1 MKNIFS
7 KFIIATAVVGAGMI
21 SSSCNSELDQYPNDY
36 YVPETFWKTADVYT
50 QFITAQQQMFRAN
63 YPTNIL
69 YNAGDVRAGGFF
81 LGNLPDGSGTNNEN
95 YIQNQYT
102 AANCQ
107 FNNFGGY
114 YGFIANLNE
123 LLYNIEKQD
132 GILNENTATGLKAI
146 AYGWRAFCYFQ
157 MYRMYGGVPLR
168 LEPDVILGITDPTE
182 LYMPRATAE
191 QTLAQIK
198 SDIDASLNC
207 FNNSTFTISGATGGN
222 YSWTKAATELLAGQV
237 YLWSGKVSTGDHN
250 ANPSDV
256 ATAKGYFQNVLNNY
270 GYQLDKD
277 YFNIWLTPQN
287 KENIFAVCYSSL
299 EDAVFYTMQTNFNW
313 SRTTG
318 AAGNAFWSTWAD
330 DGYEQLTDGTAN
342 RFGRWVDLDKD
353 GNPSYDKNG
362 SIVQRTSKVWNHFSL
377 GVQRTMYKNAFYFQ
391 FDENDQRRNAFYPVY
406 QITDLE
412 RANNVLY
419 LTDFNPKDYTIAGT
433 FLIKFRYQS
442 AAGYQYWQPIVD
454 MPIYRLPDAIL
465 GLAEC
470 ANYEGNSSDVATYIN
485 MLRERAYGDN
495 WDEATYGYTPGDFK
509 TNEVAILQESDK
521 EFFLEGRRWF
531 DLRRLTA
538 VKGGAQTD
546 HLVFQPEGCIGWGLP
561 VASSPWMVEANG
573 SPCVTSEPVLPTS
586 WEYRLLW
593 PINAALMASDPE
605 IEQNPGYSAGE

>member
-7 KFIIATAVVGAGMI
+7 KFIIASAVVGAGMI
-21 SSSCNSELDQYPNDY
+21 SSSCNSELDQYPNNY
-36 YVPETFWKTADVYT
+36 YVPETFWQNAEQFT
-50 QFITAQQQMFRAN
+50 QFITAQQNMFRAN

-81 LGNLPDGSGTNNEN
+81 LGNLPDGSGTNNET

-107 FNNFGGY
+107 FSNFGGY
-114 YGFIANLNE
+114 FGFIANLNE
-123 LLYNIEKQD
+123 LLYRIDNQD
-132 GILNENTATGLKAI
+132 GLLDDNTANGLRAI
-146 AYGWRAFCYFQ
+146 AYGWRAFCFFQ

-168 LEPDVILGITDPTE
+168 LEPDVVVFGITDPVE

-207 FNNSTFTISGATGGN
+207 FNNSTFTITGATGGN
-222 YSWTKAATELLAGQV
+222 YVWTKAATELLAGQV

-270 GYQLDKD
+270 GFQLDKD
-277 YFNIWLTPQN
+277 YFNIWQTPQN

-299 EDAVFYTMQTNFNW
+299 EDGTFYTMQTNFNW
-313 SRTTG
+313 SRVTG
-318 AAGNAFWSTWAD
+318 TAGNTFWSTWDD

-342 RFGRWVDLDKD
+342 RFGRWATKD
-353 GNPSYDKNG
+353 ADGK
-362 SIVQRTSKVWNHFSL
+362 VTQRNSKVWDHFSL
-377 GVQRTMYKNAFYFQ
+377 GVQRTMYKNAFFFQ
-391 FDENDQRRNAFYPVY
+391 FNENDQRGKAFYPVY
-406 QITDLE
+406 KVTDLQQ
-412 RANNVLY
+412 ATNVL
-419 LTDFNPKDYTIAGT
+419 LLDDFDPHDYTLAGT
-433 FLIKFRYQS
+433 FIIKFRYK
-442 AAGYQYWQPIVD
+442 ALEGYQYWQPCVD

-470 ANYEGNSSDVATYIN
+470 ANYEDDNNGVKTYIN

-495 WDEATYGYTPGDFK
+495 WDESSYGYTPGDFK

-561 VASSPWMVEANG
+561 TATSPWMVEADG
-573 SPCVTSEPVLPTS
+573 APVTTAEPILPTS

-593 PINAALMASDPE
+593 PINAALMSSDPE